1 MVEFVARV
9 ENSLAQI
16 LCSNVELF
24 RQWNVEL
31 RNNSKKRM
39 VKKYRGKKSEQKFA
53 ILNVNKMGNNKLQI
67 KYPLLRSL
75 EMFEIR
81 IENAFHVS

>member
-1 MVEFVARV
+1 
-9 ENSLAQI
+9 
-16 LCSNVELF
+16 
-24 RQWNVEL
+24 
-31 RNNSKKRM
+31 M

-81 IENAFHVS
+81 IENAFHGSSFTIFCQPISSIL